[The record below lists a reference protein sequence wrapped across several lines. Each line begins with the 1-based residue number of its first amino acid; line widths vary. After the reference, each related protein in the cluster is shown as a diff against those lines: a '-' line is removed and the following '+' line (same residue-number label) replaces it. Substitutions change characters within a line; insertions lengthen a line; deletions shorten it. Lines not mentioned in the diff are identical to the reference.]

1 METTEKRRCAICGAI
16 IDDCNT
22 TGIGFGCRHNVLE
35 PAQRETFFRLF
46 GLEIWEQKC
55 MIIRNKFIE
64 LYSCVKFRNAFK
76 KSFFESMKNA
86 SRISKKQLEVMMQM
100 IEEKDVRCTSLLRSI
115 NENISKRIDQ
125 MPVSLNAEQMALYND
140 ILQKHKIAYL
150 SGKKINK

>member
-1 METTEKRRCAICGAI
+1 
-16 IDDCNT
+16 
-22 TGIGFGCRHNVLE
+22 
-35 PAQRETFFRLF
+35 
-46 GLEIWEQKC
+46 